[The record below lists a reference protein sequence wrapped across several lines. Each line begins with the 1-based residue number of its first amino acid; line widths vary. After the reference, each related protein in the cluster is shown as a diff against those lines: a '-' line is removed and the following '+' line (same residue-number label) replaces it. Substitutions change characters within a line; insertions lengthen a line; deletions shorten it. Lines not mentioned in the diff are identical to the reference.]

1 MSIQPKLMDDL
12 KAAMKAKDMV
22 KVSTI
27 RMLRAQLKDM
37 QIAKGEELSP
47 EEEMSALT
55 NAAKKRKEA
64 IDFYAKSS
72 REDLLAKEKAELETI
87 SAYLPKQLSREEIT
101 SIVGKVIKDVGA
113 TSVADL
119 GRVMGPAMQ
128 QLKGKADGKLV
139 QEIVRTQ
146 LAS

>member
-1 MSIQPKLMDDL
+1 MDDL

-37 QIAKGEELSP
+37 QIAKGEELTP

-72 REDLLAKEKAELETI
+72 REDLLAKEQAELKTI
-87 SAYLPKQLSREEIT
+87 SAYLPKQLSKEEIE
-101 SIVGKVIKDVGA
+101 SIVGEVITDVGA
-113 TSVADL
+113 ASVSDL
-119 GRVMGPAMQ
+119 GKVMGSAMQ

-139 QEIVRTQ
+139 QEIVRAK
-146 LAS
+146 LGAS